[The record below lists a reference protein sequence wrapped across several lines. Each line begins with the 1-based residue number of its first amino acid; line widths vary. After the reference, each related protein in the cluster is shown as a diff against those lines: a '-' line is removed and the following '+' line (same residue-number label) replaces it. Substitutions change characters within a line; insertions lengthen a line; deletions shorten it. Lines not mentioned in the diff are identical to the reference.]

1 MYSSLSSSF
10 TLVSKTLKEE
20 NVQLM
25 IKAMTTLNTLPPKKE
40 ANNKPTRMVGIDLKA
55 ETKVRRIV
63 LSVLFLKDKIAK
75 RLEAVTDIEETI
87 TLIVIDTTVAKHTL

>member
-1 MYSSLSSSF
+1 
-10 TLVSKTLKEE
+10 
-20 NVQLM
+20 M
-25 IKAMTTLNTLPPKKE
+25 IKAMATLNTLPPKKE

-87 TLIVIDTTVAKHTL
+87 TLIVIETKYMGKRWRS